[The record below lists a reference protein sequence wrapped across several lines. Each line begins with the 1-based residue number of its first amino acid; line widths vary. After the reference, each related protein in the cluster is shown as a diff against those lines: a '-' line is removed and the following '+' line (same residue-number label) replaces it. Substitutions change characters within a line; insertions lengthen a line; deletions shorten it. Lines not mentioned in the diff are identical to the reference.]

1 MLETVDHF
9 ISLLIALN
17 DFKFSLIRH
26 LFVAPAKFSIG
37 VELFF
42 FSNTLGAELR
52 SLITFTNLK
61 SKRTELV
68 KKQLADYIY
77 FFSAKTC
84 FCLLHF
90 CLFEVSVER
99 IDYEEKKVPLVLN
112 TIVIPEDYLYPHCL
126 TLACGTSHRVAGYN
140 TGTRSLRACV
150 AIHLLH
156 A

>member
-1 MLETVDHF
+1 MLETGEHF
-9 ISLLIALN
+9 ISLLVALN

-26 LFVAPAKFSIG
+26 LCIAPAKFSIR

-42 FSNTLGAELR
+42 SSNTLGVELR
-52 SLITFTNLK
+52 SLTTFTNLK

-84 FCLLHF
+84 ICLLHF

-99 IDYEEKKVPLVLN
+99 IDYEKKTHFSV
-112 TIVIPEDYLYPHCL
+112 E
-126 TLACGTSHRVAGYN
+126 YN
-140 TGTRSLRACV
+140 CHFIGLFVSTMLDSSMWHKPSCCRLQ
-150 AIHLLH
+150 
-156 A
+156 

>member
-112 TIVIPEDYLYPHCL
+112 TIVIP
-126 TLACGTSHRVAGYN
+126 
-140 TGTRSLRACV
+140 
-150 AIHLLH
+150 
-156 A
+156 